1 MNGSRTP
8 FPDTVI
14 FGGAG
19 FIGLHLT
26 RHLIAGE
33 LAERV
38 WLVDL
43 RAPELNAFP
52 QAVRDVAG
60 SDRVRIVT
68 ADVRRPLEALGLPER
83 AHLAVNLAAVHREP
97 GHAPHEYYETNLAG
111 AENVCAWAERVDCR
125 RVAFTSS
132 IAIYGPGGGAKHE
145 GTVPVPE
152 TPYGGSK
159 LAAEHIHRAWQRAGA
174 GRRLLIVRP
183 GVIYGPGEGGNV
195 TRLVRAVLG
204 RYFAYTGNRGVRK
217 AGGYVK
223 ELCNALTWG
232 LQRLEETP
240 QGVSLFNFS
249 MDPPPSVAEYV
260 EAICRVAGVR
270 RRVPTLPYGLL
281 LAAAY
286 ALEALARPVGLR
298 QPVSPVRVRKLV
310 RSTEIEPRALR
321 SAGYPWVFTLEQALA
336 DWQADWPHDW
346 R

>member
-1 MNGSRTP
+1 MSDLAR
-8 FPDTVI
+8 FPDTVL

-19 FIGLHLT
+19 FIGLHLA

-38 WLVDL
+38 WLADI
-43 RAPELNAFP
+43 RAPDLAAFP
-52 QAVRDVAG
+52 QAVRDVVG
-60 SDRVRIVT
+60 SQRVRVVQ
-68 ADVRRPLEALGLPER
+68 ADVRRPLEQPELP
-83 AHLAVNLAAVHREP
+83 AHADLVVNLAAVHREP
-97 GHAPHEYYETNLAG
+97 GHEPREYYETNLPG
-111 AENVCAWAERVDCR
+111 AEQVTAWAERVGCP

-145 GTVPVPE
+145 GSLPVPE

-183 GVIYGPGEGGNV
+183 GVVYGPGEGGNV
-195 TRLVRAVLG
+195 TRLLRAVLG
-204 RYFAYTGNRGVRK
+204 RYFVYTGNRGVRK

-223 ELCNALTWG
+223 ELCHAVSWS
-232 LQRLEETP
+232 LQRLEEQP
-240 QGVSLFNFS
+240 PGVSLFNFS
-249 MDPPPSVAEYV
+249 MDPPPSVEEYV
-260 EAICRVAGVR
+260 DAIGRVAGVR
-270 RRVPTLPYGLL
+270 RWVPTLPYGLL

-286 ALEALARPVGLR
+286 GVEALARPIGLR

-321 SAGYPWVFTLEQALA
+321 AAGYPWAFTLEQALA
-336 DWQADWPHDW
+336 DWKAEWPQDW